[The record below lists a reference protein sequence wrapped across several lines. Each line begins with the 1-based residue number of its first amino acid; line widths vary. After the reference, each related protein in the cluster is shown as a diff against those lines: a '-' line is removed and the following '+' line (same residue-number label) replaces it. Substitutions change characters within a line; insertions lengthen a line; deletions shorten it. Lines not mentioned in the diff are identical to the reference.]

1 MAIIRTKQKNRFTT
15 VNNQV
20 FADGNLSFQAMGML
34 TYLLSKPDDWSVS
47 PAHLAKVTNGSAKKT
62 GRDGVYAIIKELRK
76 AGYVGAKKN
85 QDGSCDYFVFD
96 EPINANTAEADEVK
110 KQALIKP
117 DNDTCILND
126 CSKNEPDPAKPDPDK
141 PDPPKPTLIN
151 TDNKQI
157 LSSNNKPLNPLSG
170 EKPEIEILDYLN
182 AKRKALFD
190 SLGFQSKTINAIESN
205 LKPIKGRLKNYT
217 VDEIKTVIDHLIVS
231 WGNDA
236 SMRQYLTPASIFRA
250 SKFDGKNIAAQ
261 EWKLNGSAV
270 GFGRTLNK
278 QEALEAKNSE
288 AGKAFLRKLHGGDT
302 YEHE

>member
-1 MAIIRTKQKNRFTT
+1 MSMLLMVQAMSTEVGNAARKLVLLKLADNANDSGQCWPSYETIARHCEMSKRTVMRHIQKLQEDGFVNVTHRKKEDSNENRSNIYTL
-15 VNNQV
+15 
-20 FADGNLSFQAMGML
+20 NLSGDKMTPRIKNGTDKMTPPSDTRSLGVVTHDHQGSDPM
-34 TYLLSKPDDWSVS
+34 S
-47 PAHLAKVTNGSAKKT
+47 PRTSHRTSQLESSTPIVPN
-62 GRDGVYAIIKELRK
+62 V
-76 AGYVGAKKN
+76 KN
-85 QDGSCDYFVFD
+85 
-96 EPINANTAEADEVK
+96 
-110 KQALIKP
+110 L
-117 DNDTCILND
+117 
-126 CSKNEPDPAKPDPDK
+126 
-141 PDPPKPTLIN
+141 
-151 TDNKQI
+151 
-157 LSSNNKPLNPLSG
+157 
-170 EKPEIEILDYLN
+170 EIEILEHLN

-205 LKPIKGRLKNYT
+205 LKPIKARLRNYT
-217 VDEIKTVIDHLIVS
+217 ADEIKTVIDHLIVS

-278 QEALEAKNSE
+278 QETLEAKNSE